1 MNPKIEY
8 NTHFDINRFQEEKLK
23 ITVQYLHENSP
34 FYQHLFRENKIDIRK
49 IKTLADLQQIPFT
62 EKNDLQHHNADFIC
76 VPKAKIMDYITTSG
90 TLSDPVTFAMTEAD
104 LERLA
109 YNEQISFECAGAKKG
124 DIFQLMTT
132 MDKRF
137 MAGLA
142 YFLGIRKLG
151 ASIIRVGN
159 GAAELQWDTIQRI
172 KPNMAVVVPSF
183 ILKLIKYAEEN
194 GIDYQNSSIKKFVC
208 IGENLREQDFSLNL
222 LGQSIKDKWDV
233 GLYSTYASTEM
244 ATTFTECE
252 YGYGGH
258 HHPELIICE
267 LIDENGKVVPEGEV
281 GELTVTT
288 LGVEGMPLL
297 RFKTGDLARF
307 HYEPCRCG
315 RTTMRI
321 SPIIGRLNQM
331 IKYKGTTLY
340 PPAIFDVL
348 DHTPYVENYVVE
360 VDVDE
365 NGNDNILIR
374 IAICDMRYAT
384 CDVGHETCDMRYA
397 TCDVRYETDKS
408 QISNLKSQIE
418 KDLKDR
424 FRARIRVAP
433 EIEIC
438 SANQIKKIT
447 TSEMNRK
454 PIKIIDKRR
463 KYTV

>member
-1 MNPKIEY
+1 MNTQYQNIE
-8 NTHFDINRFQEEKLK
+8 FRPQAEIKRFQEEKLK
-23 ITVQYLHENSP
+23 IALQYLQENSP
-34 FYQHLFRENKIDIRK
+34 FYKRVFLQHNIDIRQ
-49 IKTLADLQQIPFT
+49 IKTLEDLSEIPFT
-62 EKNDLQHHNADFIC
+62 EKEDLQQYNNDFLC
-76 VPKAKIMDYITTSG
+76 VPKSQVIDYITTSG
-90 TLSDPVTFAMTEAD
+90 TLSDPVTFAMTDAD

-132 MDKRF
+132 IDKRF

-159 GAAELQWDTIQRI
+159 GIAELQWDTIKRI
-172 KPNMAVVVPSF
+172 RPNAAVVVPSF
-183 ILKLIKYAEEN
+183 ILKLIKYAEEH
-194 GIDYQNSSIKKFVC
+194 GIDYKNSSIKKLIC

-222 LGQSIKDKWDV
+222 LGQNIKDKWDIE
-233 GLYSTYASTEM
+233 LYSTYASTEM
-244 ATTFTECE
+244 ATTFTECR
-252 YGYGGH
+252 YGCGGH

-267 LIDENGKVVPEGEV
+267 LIDNNGNVLSRDET
-281 GELTVTT
+281 GELTITT

-297 RFKTGDLARF
+297 RFRTGDLVRF
-307 HYEPCRCG
+307 HTEPCQCG

-321 SPIIGRLNQM
+321 SPILGRLNHM

-348 DHTPYVENYVVE
+348 DNVPYLENYIME
-360 VDVDE
+360 VYDNE
-365 NGNDNILIR
+365 CGNDDIFIKIGLR
-374 IAICDMRYAT
+374 EHLDF
-384 CDVGHETCDMRYA
+384 DV
-397 TCDVRYETDKS
+397 V
-408 QISNLKSQIE
+408 

-438 SANQIKKIT
+438 PADQIRAI
-447 TSEMNRK
+447 SMPDINRK
-454 PIKIIDKRR
+454 PIKIIDKR
-463 KYTV
+463 KKHTI

>member
-1 MNPKIEY
+1 MNIEY
-8 NTHFDINRFQEEKLK
+8 STKEEIKRFQEEKLK
-23 ITVQYLHENSP
+23 TALRYLQENSP
-34 FYQHLFRENKIDIRK
+34 FYRQMFSRNNIDIQQ
-49 IKTLADLQQIPFT
+49 IKKLEDLQQLPLT
-62 EKNDLQHHNADFIC
+62 TKQDLQQHNEDFLC
-76 VPKAKIMDYITTSG
+76 VPRENVIDYITTSG
-90 TLSDPVTFAMTEAD
+90 TLSDPVTFAMTDAD

-124 DIFQLMTT
+124 NIFQLMTT
-132 MDKRF
+132 IDKRF

-159 GAAELQWDTIQRI
+159 GIAELQWDTIERI
-172 KPNMAVVVPSF
+172 KPNAAIVVPSF

-194 GIDYQNSSIKKFVC
+194 GIDYKKSSIKKLVC

-222 LGQSIKDKWDV
+222 LGQSIKEKWDV
-233 GLYSTYASTEM
+233 ELYSTYASTEM
-244 ATTFTECE
+244 ATTFTECQ
-252 YGYGGH
+252 YGCGGH

-267 LIDENGKVVPEGEV
+267 LIDDNGNIVPEGET

-297 RFKTGDLARF
+297 RFRTGDLARF
-307 HYEPCRCG
+307 HTEPCRCG

-321 SPIIGRLNQM
+321 SPIVGRLNHL

-348 DHTPYVENYVVE
+348 DNVPYLENYLVE
-360 VDVDE
+360 VSDNDC
-365 NGNDNILIR
+365 GNDDILIKIGLR
-374 IAICDMRYAT
+374 EQLDY
-384 CDVGHETCDMRYA
+384 DV
-397 TCDVRYETDKS
+397 V
-408 QISNLKSQIE
+408 

-438 SANQIKKIT
+438 PTDQIRT
-447 TSEMNRK
+447 ATMPDMSRK
-454 PIKIIDKRR
+454 PIKFIDKR
-463 KYTV
+463 KKNTI